1 MTPKSTIISGLYEM
15 ISVVGEIKSQEFQPP
30 LANNSRFLDF
40 FGGGEGSRKPGGAG
54 PRLLRP

>member
-30 LANNSRFLDF
+30 LANNSRFLEF
-40 FGGGEGSRKPGGAG
+40 FFWG
-54 PRLLRP
+54 LMYT